1 MRHDGADAEF
11 QHSGATAGS
20 FDFLGRLTPLDGFFP
35 FVLVVPLVFFV
46 PCLVGVVY
54 IVCIG
59 IVVIVR
65 RHVRGIRVVYIVGL
79 ILDIVR
85 LA

>member
-11 QHSGATAGS
+11 QHGGATAGG
-20 FDFLGRLTPLDGFFP
+20 FDFLGRLTPFDGFFP
-35 FVLVVPLVFFV
+35 LVLVVPLVFFV

-54 IVCIG
+54 IIRIS

-65 RHVRGIRVVYIVGL
+65 RVCVIYIVIVDL
-79 ILDIVR
+79 IFDIVR